1 MIAIRSTRVT
11 AHDGTDLA
19 AYECGDGSGP
29 AIILANGLGG
39 NVDAWRYFIDDFGT
53 HHRIVSW
60 DYRGLYA
67 SGAPTGRDY
76 SVSTQARD
84 MARVLDHFGI
94 EQAIFVGWSMGV
106 QVAIELN
113 RQEPRRT
120 LAQILINGTYGR
132 PFATAF
138 APLIGKSPLYPFIPA
153 IMRAVESV
161 AHLAEPFQPMAQKV
175 ANTKVALHFLRA
187 LGLVSPSLDEKMFL
201 ALAHQ
206 VAGLDMP
213 RYMATLNSLG
223 DHCAEAALPDI
234 VAPTLVITGDHDLFT
249 PVSQSRE
256 MAARIPG
263 AELLVIPSGTHYTP
277 LEFPELI
284 HLRVRKFMR
293 TRLNYDRDQPQPPV
307 AAPQAVVEQP
317 AAAPKKKRVRRG
329 PSNLSDL

>member
-1 MIAIRSTRVT
+1 MIAIHSSRLI
-11 AHDGTDLA
+11 APDGTDLA
-19 AYECGDGSGP
+19 VYDCGGGDGP
-29 AIILANGLGG
+29 AIVLANGLGG
-39 NVDAWRYFIDDFGT
+39 NVDAWRYFIDEFGT

-67 SGAPTGRDY
+67 SGAPVGRDY
-76 SVSTQARD
+76 SVSTQAHD
-84 MARVLDHFGI
+84 MAAVLDHFGI
-94 EQAIFVGWSMGV
+94 RQAIFVGWSMGV
-106 QVAIELN
+106 QVAIELH
-113 RQEPRRT
+113 RQQPHRC
-120 LAQILINGTYGR
+120 LGSILINGTYGR
-132 PFATAF
+132 PFSTAF

-153 IMRAVESV
+153 IMRAIESV
-161 AHLAEPFQPMAQKV
+161 AHLAEPFQPAAQRI
-175 ANTKVALHFLRA
+175 ANTKIALHFLRT

-223 DHCAEAALPDI
+223 DHCAEAALPRIDT
-234 VAPTLVITGDHDLFT
+234 PTLVITGDRDLFT

-284 HLRVRKFMR
+284 HLRVRKFLR
-293 TRLNYDRDQPQPPV
+293 TRLGYDRDAPPP
-307 AAPQAVVEQP
+307 AP
-317 AAAPKKKRVRRG
+317 AALPPAEPAAEAPKKKRTRRG
-329 PSNLSDL
+329 PSVA